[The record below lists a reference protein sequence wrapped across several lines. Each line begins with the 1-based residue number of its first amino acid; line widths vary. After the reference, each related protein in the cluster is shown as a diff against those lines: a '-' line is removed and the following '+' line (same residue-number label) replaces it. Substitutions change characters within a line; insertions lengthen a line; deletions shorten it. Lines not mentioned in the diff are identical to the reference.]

1 MKDLKQCR
9 IEIDAIDQ
17 QLMELFEKRM
27 ALSKSVVEY
36 KIENNL
42 EIFQPERER
51 EVIEKNL
58 NRLNNDQLKERIL
71 SLRVMAKSSST
82 DDVVEVEK
90 DKMKLKDER
99 IVALRDRIKQ
109 LEEDKRKLIIQLVN
123 YDELKSENERLKRR
137 LVKVE

>member
-1 MKDLKQCR
+1 MENKVSNSQLAGIKAHAR
-9 IEIDAIDQ
+9 ARNTETISKVNVAIDK
-17 QLMELFEKRM
+17 LKKKGKGINFESV
-27 ALSKSVVEY
+27 SKEAGVSRATLY
-36 KIENNL
+36 
-42 EIFQPERER
+42 
-51 EVIEKNL
+51 
-58 NRLNNDQLKERIL
+58 NNDQLKERIL

-123 YDELKSENERLKRR
+123 YEELKSENERLKRR

>member
-1 MKDLKQCR
+1 MENKVSNSQLAGIKAHATAR
-9 IEIDAIDQ
+9 NNETISKVNAAIDK
-17 QLMELFEKRM
+17 LKKKGKGINFESV
-27 ALSKSVVEY
+27 SKEAGVSRATLY
-36 KIENNL
+36 
-42 EIFQPERER
+42 
-51 EVIEKNL
+51 
-58 NRLNNDQLKERIL
+58 NNDQLKERIL
-71 SLRVMAKSSST
+71 SLRAMAKSSST

-123 YDELKSENERLKRR
+123 YEELKSENERLKRR

>member
-1 MKDLKQCR
+1 
-9 IEIDAIDQ
+9 
-17 QLMELFEKRM
+17 
-27 ALSKSVVEY
+27 
-36 KIENNL
+36 
-42 EIFQPERER
+42 
-51 EVIEKNL
+51 
-58 NRLNNDQLKERIL
+58 
-71 SLRVMAKSSST
+71 MAKSSST

-123 YDELKSENERLKRR
+123 YEELKSENERLKRR

>member
-1 MKDLKQCR
+1 MENKVSNSQLAGIKAHATAR
-9 IEIDAIDQ
+9 NNETISKVNVAIDK
-17 QLMELFEKRM
+17 LKKKGKGINFESV
-27 ALSKSVVEY
+27 SKEAGVSRATLY
-36 KIENNL
+36 
-42 EIFQPERER
+42 
-51 EVIEKNL
+51 
-58 NRLNNDQLKERIL
+58 NNDQLKERIL

-123 YDELKSENERLKRR
+123 YEELKSENERLKRR

>member
-1 MKDLKQCR
+1 MENKVSNSQLAGIKAHATAR
-9 IEIDAIDQ
+9 NNETISKVNAAIDK
-17 QLMELFEKRM
+17 LKKKGKGINFESV
-27 ALSKSVVEY
+27 SKEAGVSRATLY
-36 KIENNL
+36 
-42 EIFQPERER
+42 
-51 EVIEKNL
+51 
-58 NRLNNDQLKERIL
+58 NNDQLKERIL

-123 YDELKSENERLKRR
+123 YEELKSENERLKRR

>member
-1 MKDLKQCR
+1 MENKVSNSQLADIKAHAR
-9 IEIDAIDQ
+9 ARNNETISKVNVAIDK
-17 QLMELFEKRM
+17 LKKKGKGINFESV
-27 ALSKSVVEY
+27 SKEAGVSRATLY
-36 KIENNL
+36 
-42 EIFQPERER
+42 
-51 EVIEKNL
+51 
-58 NRLNNDQLKERIL
+58 NNDQLKERIL

-123 YDELKSENERLKRR
+123 YEELKSENERLKRR

>member
-1 MKDLKQCR
+1 MENKGSNSQLAGIKAHATAR
-9 IEIDAIDQ
+9 NNETISKVNVAIDK
-17 QLMELFEKRM
+17 LKKKGKGINFESV
-27 ALSKSVVEY
+27 SKEAGVSRATLY
-36 KIENNL
+36 
-42 EIFQPERER
+42 
-51 EVIEKNL
+51 
-58 NRLNNDQLKERIL
+58 NNDQLKERIL

-90 DKMKLKDER
+90 DKMNLKDER

-123 YDELKSENERLKRR
+123 YEELKSENERLKRR

>member
-1 MKDLKQCR
+1 MENKVSNSQLAGIKAHATAR
-9 IEIDAIDQ
+9 NNETISKVNTAIDK
-17 QLMELFEKRM
+17 LKKKGKGINFESV
-27 ALSKSVVEY
+27 SKEAGVSRATLY
-36 KIENNL
+36 
-42 EIFQPERER
+42 
-51 EVIEKNL
+51 
-58 NRLNNDQLKERIL
+58 NNDQLKERIL

-90 DKMKLKDER
+90 DKMKLKEER

-123 YDELKSENERLKRR
+123 YEELKSENERLKRR